1 MFYEQLLCAQ
11 IPNAQNQQSSY
22 QCLFVLSR
30 PMCIKAALKMLMKLT
45 TAVDFTNILQAVFSF
60 ADLKSA
66 KRQSSHPCLF
76 AFLESACIKAA
87 HKMFVKLTP
96 KVMAIHVVCN

>member
-1 MFYEQLLCAQ
+1 MLKIDSQATGVFLCFQDLCAK
-11 IPNAQNQQSSY
+11 
-22 QCLFVLSR
+22 
-30 PMCIKAALKMLMKLT
+30 KAALKMLMKLT
-45 TAVDFTNILQAVFSF
+45 NGVDFTNILHAVFSF
-60 ADLKSA
+60 ANPKSA

-96 KVMAIHVVCN
+96 KVMAIHVRHLQHETRI